1 MGKLE
6 ECIPPKTRER
16 LGKEFKVTKDTAKVL
31 YFELCCD
38 LNFIDGD
45 LEKFFLQ
52 FSDDELISWNNEY
65 FKYMDNKLNA
75 MYEEEVSFENLDYY
89 SFLLY
94 VMSYVYTTS
103 KENYIL
109 YLENIKKFISKY
121 GYIMFYGIEGTKYD
135 NLIQYALT
143 DLFKIFMFEI
153 NERFLYTH
161 TNRITLKKEYPSIG
175 AYGLIPIF
183 IELGYNDL
191 LKECFEIINQ
201 SFDIKNVMKTKELMD
216 YMNIRFINSNIAN
229 AIPIIKER
237 RLNRINSYLKSHKIK
252 KYEKF

>member
-6 ECIPPKTRER
+6 EGIPPIPRER

-135 NLIQYALT
+135 NLSQYALT

-175 AYGLIPIF
+175 AYGLIPVF

-191 LKECFEIINQ
+191 LKECFDIINQ
-201 SFDIKNVMKTKELMD
+201 SFDIKNVLKSKELMD
-216 YMNIRFINSNIAN
+216 YMNIRFINSNIAD
-229 AIPIIKER
+229 AIPRIKER
-237 RLNRINSYLKSHKIK
+237 RLMMVNSYLESHNIDKI
-252 KYEKF
+252 